1 MDTTILDSVV
11 MNEAFL
17 SNRLFEGLPSESF
30 RDVDVREREY
40 RPGEVIFEEG
50 ATGSTLM
57 LVGRGLVQISKAGRQ
72 GLQETLA
79 TFGPN
84 DFFGE
89 LSMIDRGPRSARAT
103 ALEPTLLGEVDHRT
117 FSLLMESAPGTL
129 PLTFTRIIVQRQR
142 YTNSRYIE
150 EMLRNERLTVL
161 GAMVSSIIHDLRN
174 PMSAILSSVEYLDKT
189 APTESVRQLSDIIRA
204 SALKMLEMTDELLG
218 FAQGKVNLKPRA
230 TSVGRLLELLDE
242 EILNEI
248 RLSSIRVLLSAER
261 IGNLTLDESR
271 LTRCFANIIKNA
283 KEALGQEGTITIQI
297 RDLGSLIK
305 VSISDNGPGIPEII
319 RGRIFE
325 PFVTYGKKRGT
336 GLGMAIAK
344 STIDAHGGR
353 IWLESETGKGTT
365 FHVEVP
371 KHLDPSSS
379 LGRQQPQA
387 V

>member
-17 SNRLFEGLPSESF
+17 SNRLFEGLPSEAF
-30 RDVDVREREY
+30 RSVEIREKEY

-50 ATGSTLM
+50 AKGSTLM
-57 LVGRGLVQISKAGRQ
+57 LVGRGLVQVSKAGRQ

-89 LSMIDRGPRSARAT
+89 LSVIDRGPRSARAI

-117 FSLLMESAPGTL
+117 FTILMESAPGTL
-129 PLTFTRIIVQRQR
+129 PLTFTRIIVQRMR

-161 GAMVSSIIHDLRN
+161 GTMVSSIIHDLRN

-189 APTESVRQLSDIIRA
+189 APTDSVRQLSDIIRV
-204 SALKMLEMTDELLG
+204 SALKMVEMTDELLG

-230 TSVGRLLELLDE
+230 TSVGRLLELLDQ

-248 RLSSIRVLLSAER
+248 RLSSIRVLLSAEK
-261 IGNLTLDESR
+261 IDNLTLDESR

-297 RDLGSLIK
+297 RDLGSLMK
-305 VSISDNGPGIPEII
+305 VSISDNGPGIPEIL

-353 IWLESETGKGTT
+353 IWLESQTGKGTT

-371 KHLDPSSS
+371 KRCVPSS
-379 LGRQQPQA
+379 LPGRQ
-387 V
+387 

>member
-17 SNRLFEGLPSESF
+17 SNHLFEGLPSEALRS
-30 RDVDVREREY
+30 VEIREKEY

-50 ATGSTLM
+50 AKGSTLM
-57 LVGRGLVQISKAGRQ
+57 LVGRGLVQVSKAGRQ

-89 LSMIDRGPRSARAT
+89 LSVIDRGPRSARAI

-117 FSLLMESAPGTL
+117 FTILMESAPGTL
-129 PLTFTRIIVQRQR
+129 PLTFTRIIVQRMR

-161 GAMVSSIIHDLRN
+161 GTMVSSIIHDLRN

-189 APTESVRQLSDIIRA
+189 APTDSVRQLSDIIRV
-204 SALKMLEMTDELLG
+204 SALKMVEMTDELLG

-248 RLSSIRVLLSAER
+248 RLSSIRVSLSAER

-283 KEALGQEGTITIQI
+283 KEALGQEGTISIQI
-297 RDLGSLIK
+297 RDLGSLMK
-305 VSISDNGPGIPEII
+305 VSISDTGPGIPEVI

-344 STIDAHGGR
+344 STVDAHGGR
-353 IWLESETGKGTT
+353 IWLESETGRGTT

-371 KHLDPSSS
+371 KHFDPFSS
-379 LGRQQPQA
+379 LGGQ
-387 V
+387 

>member
-17 SNRLFEGLPSESF
+17 SNRLFEGLPSEAF
-30 RDVDVREREY
+30 RSVEIREQAY

-50 ATGSTLM
+50 AKGSTLM
-57 LVGRGLVQISKAGRQ
+57 LVGRGLVQVSKAGRQ

-89 LSMIDRGPRSARAT
+89 LSVIDRGPRSARAI

-117 FSLLMESAPGTL
+117 FTILMESAPGTL
-129 PLTFTRIIVQRQR
+129 PLTFTRIIVQRMR

-161 GAMVSSIIHDLRN
+161 GTMVSSIIHDLRN

-189 APTESVRQLSDIIRA
+189 APTDSVRQLADIIRV
-204 SALKMLEMTDELLG
+204 SALKMVEMTDELLG

-230 TSVGRLLELLDE
+230 TSVGRLLERLDE

-248 RLSSIRVLLSAER
+248 RLSSIRVSLSAER

-283 KEALGQEGTITIQI
+283 KEALGQEGTISIQI
-297 RDLGSLIK
+297 RDLGSLMK
-305 VSISDNGPGIPEII
+305 VSISDTGPGIPEVI

-353 IWLESETGKGTT
+353 IWLECETGRGTT

-371 KHLDPSSS
+371 KHFDPSSS
-379 LGRQQPQA
+379 LGGQ
-387 V
+387 

>member
-17 SNRLFEGLPSESF
+17 SNRLFEGLPSEAF
-30 RDVDVREREY
+30 RSVEIREKEY

-50 ATGSTLM
+50 AKGSTLM
-57 LVGRGLVQISKAGRQ
+57 LVGRGLVQVSKAGRQ

-89 LSMIDRGPRSARAT
+89 LSVIDRGPRSARAI

-117 FSLLMESAPGTL
+117 FSILMESAPGTL
-129 PLTFTRIIVQRQR
+129 PLTFTRIIVQRMR

-161 GAMVSSIIHDLRN
+161 GTMVSSIIHDLRN

-189 APTESVRQLSDIIRA
+189 APTDSVRQLSDIIRV
-204 SALKMLEMTDELLG
+204 SALKMVEMTDDLLG

-248 RLSSIRVLLSAER
+248 RLSSIRVSLSAER

-283 KEALGQEGTITIQI
+283 KEALGQEGTISIQI
-297 RDLGSLIK
+297 RDLGSLMK
-305 VSISDNGPGIPEII
+305 VSISDTGPGIPEVI

-353 IWLESETGKGTT
+353 IWLESETGRGTT

-371 KHLDPSSS
+371 KHFDPCSS
-379 LGRQQPQA
+379 LGRQ
-387 V
+387 